1 MRVGGG
7 RGCASGDGR
16 QIGPR
21 LFRSLQ
27 QHDSLNLRSPTIVP
41 LWVPLAKGVLRD
53 PGGQRRVNR
62 RLQFPAWELGG
73 RGQVLAETHRETRDT
88 SRLGR

>member
-1 MRVGGG
+1 MRVVGG
-7 RGCASGDGR
+7 RECASEDGR
-16 QIGPR
+16 QIVPR

-27 QHDSLNLRSPTIVP
+27 QHDSPNLRSPTIVP
-41 LWVPLAKGVLRD
+41 LWVPLAKGVPRF

-62 RLQFPAWELGG
+62 HSQFPAWELGG